1 MVELRYTGTI
11 NFTGMIMQTSSR
23 SKQFLTRATLTS
35 LTLGLQLHL
44 PLALSAG
51 LAVGLSL
58 TPTLSCAAQ
67 TINFD
72 QWAEQLANT
81 RVRNDPEQATLKQ
94 YFSAKEQDAL
104 DRKLTPNSIVQ
115 RARDV
120 AAAKKALAQLAQI
133 NPATL
138 TPQQRASA
146 ASIRWNLQGMVDG
159 YPYAD
164 YNFVFNQFGGLHVQL
179 VNFLSQAHPIRNPR
193 DAENYLPRLQAVA
206 GKIDTGILQAR
217 GLGARGILMPTFLTQ
232 SAIGQLDRFL
242 EGGAEANVLVASYKE
257 RMASVK
263 DLSPAQQQKL
273 AASAEAIVRQSVLP
287 AYQRVRTLLQEQ
299 LPHTGNDAGLWRLPN
314 GDKAYA
320 LLLKQMTSSD
330 YTPEQVHQIGLR
342 EVARIEKEMDGLLL
356 GLGYTEGSIKQRMA
370 RLEKDLQ
377 PKEAEPRPAL
387 LARYDELLRDAEAR
401 SRELFD
407 VTPKAPV
414 VVKREP
420 PFTEKTAA
428 AHYSVP
434 ANDGTRPGIFWAPM
448 PGPDFRIVGMRTLT
462 YHEGV
467 PGHHFQLALQ
477 QENTQLPRYRR
488 DRVFSVGSAY
498 GEGWALYA
506 EQLAAEY
513 HWYDGDVVGHLGQ
526 LDAELFRAR
535 RLVVD
540 TGLHAMKWTRQQGID
555 YGIPAAEVER
565 YVAMPGQACAYKIGM
580 LRILELR
587 ARARE
592 ALGERFSLKAFHNV
606 VLQTGNVPLAVLE
619 QVVDEWIATQKK
631 S

>member
-1 MVELRYTGTI
+1 MI
-11 NFTGMIMQTSSR
+11 NFTGMIMQSSNA
-23 SKQFLTRATLTS
+23 SKPFLTRTSLTS
-35 LTLGLQLHL
+35 LTRGLKLALGLGLGVSL
-44 PLALSAG
+44 NLISPLSY
-51 LAVGLSL
+51 
-58 TPTLSCAAQ
+58 AAQ

-72 QWAEQLANT
+72 QWAEQLATT
-81 RVRNDPEQATLKQ
+81 RVRNDPEQATGKQ
-94 YFSAKEQDAL
+94 YFTGKQQDAL

-120 AAAKKALAQLAQI
+120 AAAKKALAQLARI
-133 NPATL
+133 NPAAL

-146 ASIRWNLQGMVDG
+146 ASIRWSLQGMVDG

-179 VNFLSQAHPIRNPR
+179 VNFLSQTHPIRNRR
-193 DAENYLPRLQAVA
+193 DVENYIERLRAVA

-217 GLGARGILMPTFLTQ
+217 GLGARGILMPSFITQ
-232 SAIGQLDRFL
+232 SSIGQLDRFIND
-242 EGGAEANVLVASYKE
+242 GGPNNVLVTSLKQ
-257 RMASVK
+257 RMENVQE
-263 DLSPAQQQKL
+263 LSSLEKNQL
-273 AASAEAIVRQSVLP
+273 LASAELVVTDSVLP
-287 AYQRVRTLLQEQ
+287 AYQRVRSLLQEQ
-299 LPHTGNDAGLWRLPN
+299 LPHTTNDAGMWRLPD

-370 RLEKDLQ
+370 RLEKDVQ

-488 DRVFSVGSAY
+488 DRVFAVGSAY
-498 GEGWALYA
+498 VEGWALYA
-506 EQLAAEY
+506 EQLAVEY

-565 YVAMPGQACAYKIGM
+565 YVVMPGQACAYKIGM
-580 LRILELR
+580 LRILDLR
-587 ARARE
+587 ARARA
-592 ALGERFSLKAFHNV
+592 ALGERFSLKAFHNI
-606 VLQTGNVPLAVLE
+606 VLETGMVPLPVLE

>member
-1 MVELRYTGTI
+1 MHSPRHTI
-11 NFTGMIMQTSSR
+11 VM
-23 SKQFLTRATLTS
+23 LATATAATVFSPAFS
-35 LTLGLQLHL
+35 L
-44 PLALSAG
+44 
-51 LAVGLSL
+51 
-58 TPTLSCAAQ
+58 AAQ
-67 TINFD
+67 KVSFD
-72 QWAEQLANT
+72 QWAENLANT
-81 RVRNDPEQATLKQ
+81 KVRNDPEQATAKQ
-94 YFSAKEQDAL
+94 YFSGKEQDAL

-120 AAAKKALAQLAQI
+120 AAAKKALAQLDKMNLQS
-133 NPATL
+133 L
-138 TPQQRASA
+138 SVQQRASA
-146 ASIRWNLQGMVDG
+146 ATIRWNLQNQIDS

-179 VNFLSQAHPIRNPR
+179 VNFLSQTHPIRNQR
-193 DAENYLPRLQAVA
+193 DVENYLARLQAVA

-242 EGGAEANVLVASYKE
+242 DGGAEANVLLVSLKQ
-257 RMASVK
+257 RMANVK
-263 DLSPAQQQKL
+263 ELTPEAQQQF
-273 AASAEAIVRQSVLP
+273 AASAESIVRQSVMP
-287 AYQRVRTLLQEQ
+287 SYQRVRTLLQEQ
-299 LPHTGNDAGLWRLPN
+299 LPQTNNDAGLWRLPN

-320 LLLKQMTSSD
+320 LLLKQMTSTN

-356 GLGYTEGSIKQRMA
+356 TLGYTEGSIKERMA
-370 RLEKDLQ
+370 KLEKDVQ
-377 PKEAEPRPAL
+377 PKEADPRPAI
-387 LARYDELLRDAEAR
+387 LARYEEVLRDAEQR
-401 SRELFD
+401 SRDLFD
-407 VTPKAPV
+407 ITPKAPV

-428 AHYSVP
+428 AHYTGP

-448 PGPDFRIVGMRTLT
+448 PGPIFRIVGLRTLT

-467 PGHHFQLALQ
+467 PGHHFQIALQ
-477 QENTQLPRYRR
+477 QENSQQPRYRR
-488 DRVFSVGSAY
+488 DRVFPVGSAY

-506 EQLAAEY
+506 EQLAVEN

-555 YGIPAAEVER
+555 YGIPAVEVER

-587 ARARE
+587 ARAQQ
-592 ALGERFSLKAFHNV
+592 ALGERFSLKAFHNT
-606 VLQTGNVPLAVLE
+606 VLETGNVPLAVLE
-619 QVVDEWIATQKK
+619 QVVDEWIAAQKK

>member
-1 MVELRYTGTI
+1 MHTPR
-11 NFTGMIMQTSSR
+11 R
-23 SKQFLTRATLTS
+23 SIVFLATAS
-35 LTLGLQLHL
+35 A
-44 PLALSAG
+44 ALSFS
-51 LAVGLSL
+51 VSL
-58 TPTLSCAAQ
+58 AAQ
-67 TINFD
+67 AISFD
-72 QWAEQLANT
+72 QWADNLASVK
-81 RVRNDPEQATLKQ
+81 VRNDPEQATLKQ
-94 YFSAKEQDAL
+94 YFSGKEQDGL

-120 AAAKKALAQLAQI
+120 AAAKKALAQLDKMNLQS
-133 NPATL
+133 L
-138 TPQQRASA
+138 SVQQRASA
-146 ASIRWNLQGMVDG
+146 ATIRWNLQNQIDS

-179 VNFLSQAHPIRNPR
+179 VNFLSQAHPIRNQR
-193 DAENYLPRLQAVA
+193 DVENYLVRLQAVA

-242 EGGAEANVLVASYKE
+242 EGGAEANVLVVSLKQ
-257 RMASVK
+257 RMANVK
-263 DLSPAQQQKL
+263 ELTPEAQQQA
-273 AASAEAIVRQSVLP
+273 AASAEAIVRQSVMP
-287 AYQRVRTLLQEQ
+287 SYQRVRTLLQEQ
-299 LPHTGNDAGLWRLPN
+299 LPQTNNDAGLWRLPN

-320 LLLKQMTSSD
+320 LLLKQMTSSS

-342 EVARIEKEMDGLLL
+342 EVARIEKEMDGLLVS
-356 GLGYTEGSIKQRMA
+356 LGYTDGSIKERMA
-370 RLEKDLQ
+370 KLEKDVQ
-377 PKEAEPRPAL
+377 PKEADPRPAL
-387 LARYDELLRDAEAR
+387 LARYEEVLRDAEQR

-407 VTPKAPV
+407 ITPKAPV

-428 AHYSVP
+428 AHYTGP

-448 PGPDFRIVGMRTLT
+448 PGPVFRIVGLRTLT

-467 PGHHFQLALQ
+467 PGHHFQVALQ
-477 QENTQLPRYRR
+477 QENSKQPRYRR
-488 DRVFSVGSAY
+488 DRVFPVGSAY

-506 EQLAAEY
+506 EQLAVEN

-555 YGIPAAEVER
+555 YGIPAVEVER

-587 ARARE
+587 ARAQQ
-592 ALGERFSLKAFHNV
+592 ALGERFSLKAFHNT
-606 VLQTGNVPLAVLE
+606 VLETGNVPLPVLE
-619 QVVDEWIATQKK
+619 QVVDEWIAAQKK